1 MASHR
6 RPKQPS
12 RLRVTVLTATA
23 TAAVVLSANG
33 ASAAPQPTKDEAKA
47 KVDALYEESEQAT
60 EKYNGAKER
69 QEKLE
74 KEISQIQ
81 DQVAKGQD
89 ELNTLRG
96 ALGSMASA
104 QYRTGGIDNSLA
116 LFLSANPDDYLDKAS
131 TMEQLSDK
139 QVAAVQKIQAKQRSL
154 AQKRQE
160 ASGKLT
166 DLDATRKEL
175 DEKKKTSQSKL
186 AEAQAVL
193 NSLSADQR
201 SQLSADEKRASG
213 GDADKATAGGGA
225 KGSGRAGQALEYAKQ
240 QLGDAYHMGDTG
252 MDSWDCS
259 GLVQWAYGQ
268 AGVDLPRVTYDQ
280 ANAGRHLT
288 LSELQPGDLILFYDD
303 LHHVGLYAG
312 NGMTLHASNPRGGV
326 KYEAVRNMPFQF
338 GVRVGG

>member
-23 TAAVVLSANG
+23 AAAVVLSANG
-33 ASAAPQPTKDEAKA
+33 ASAAPQPSKDEAKA
-47 KVDALYEESEQAT
+47 EVDALYTESEQAA
-60 EKYNGAKER
+60 EKANGAKER
-69 QEKLE
+69 QDKLE
-74 KEISQIQ
+74 KEISQLQ

-89 ELNTLRG
+89 ELNTLRS

-116 LFLSANPDDYLDKAS
+116 LFLSGDPDSYLDKAS
-131 TMEQLSDK
+131 TMEQLSGK
-139 QVAAVQKIQAKQRSL
+139 QVEAVQKIQAKQRSL

-160 ASGKLT
+160 ASGKLA
-166 DLDATRKEL
+166 DLAATRKEL
-175 DEKKKTSQSKL
+175 DEKKKAAQEKL
-186 AEAQAVL
+186 AAAQAVL
-193 NSLSADQR
+193 NSLSADER
-201 SQLSADEKRASG
+201 AKLGEDEKRASRSD
-213 GDADKATAGGGA
+213 GDRANLGGGA
-225 KGSGRAGQALEYAKQ
+225 KGSGRAGQALENAKT

-252 MDSWDCS
+252 PDSWDCS
-259 GLVQWAYGQ
+259 SLVQWAYGQ

-280 ANAGRHLT
+280 ANAGRHLS

-338 GVRVGG
+338 GVRVAG

>member
-23 TAAVVLSANG
+23 AAAVVVSANG
-33 ASAAPQPTKDEAKA
+33 ASAAPQPSKDEAKA
-47 KVDALYEESEQAT
+47 KVDTLYTESEQAV
-60 EKYNGAKER
+60 EKANGAKER
-69 QEKLE
+69 QDKLE
-74 KEISQIQ
+74 KEIGQIQ

-89 ELNTLRG
+89 ELNTLRN

-104 QYRTGGIDNSLA
+104 QYRSGGIDSSMA
-116 LFLSANPDDYLDKAS
+116 LFLSANPDEYLDKAS
-131 TMEQLSDK
+131 TLEQLSGK
-139 QVAAVQKIQAKQRSL
+139 QVEAVQKIQAKQRTL
-154 AQKRQE
+154 AQQRQE
-160 ASGKLT
+160 ASGKLA

-175 DEKKKTSQSKL
+175 NEKKKTAQDKL
-186 AEAQAVL
+186 SAAQAVL
-193 NSLSADQR
+193 NSLSADDR
-201 SQLSADEKRASG
+201 AKLSDQEKRASS
-213 GDADKATAGGGA
+213 GDADKANAGGGA
-225 KGSGRAGQALEYAKQ
+225 KGSGRAGQALEYAKT

-252 MDSWDCS
+252 PDSWDCS

-268 AGVDLPRVTYDQ
+268 AGVDLPRVTNDQ
-280 ANAGRHLT
+280 ANAGRHLS
-288 LSELQPGDLILFYDD
+288 LSELQPGDLILFYGD